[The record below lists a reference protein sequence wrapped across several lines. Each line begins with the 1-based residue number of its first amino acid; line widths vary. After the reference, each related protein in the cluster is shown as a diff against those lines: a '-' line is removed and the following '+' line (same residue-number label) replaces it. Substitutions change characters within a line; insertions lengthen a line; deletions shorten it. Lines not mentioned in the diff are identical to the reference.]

1 MLAGEWQQYY
11 KEELSLT
18 LQRQRTFCRSVQVT
32 ANKPINYAYTVLK
45 NVLRDCNVRG
55 QVRMQSRFESNPSK
69 RRRLRREREW
79 KAYLAGMKIQVSKA
93 FDLKNRYLWAFVY
106 MDVYNSNK
114 SIDSRLQQE
123 RKHHKPI

>member
-1 MLAGEWQQYY
+1 MGSPAVFI
-11 KEELSLT
+11 EELSLT
-18 LQRQRTFCRSVQVT
+18 NDTVCRSVQVT

-93 FDLKNRYLWAFVY
+93 FDLKNRYLWAALRYVY
-106 MDVYNSNK
+106 VTLTNRSTLA
-114 SIDSRLQQE
+114 ISRLQQE
-123 RKHHKPI
+123 KKHHKPI